1 MTGAYLMAVRDGER
15 QPVEVEF
22 LTDEELDA
30 KFLSR
35 SPEELLAWM
44 KMLCKALR
52 NIDPL
57 LKDLERD
64 GIIQS
69 AVEASELPREADDPA
84 TSEEL

>member
-1 MTGAYLMAVRDGER
+1 MTGAYLMAERDGER

-22 LTDEELDA
+22 LTDEEIDE

-35 SPEELLAWM
+35 TPEELVAWV
-44 KMLCKALR
+44 KLLCKALR

-64 GIIQS
+64 GIIQL
-69 AVEASELPREADDPA
+69 APDPVAPSESPETL
-84 TSEEL
+84 